1 MKSDIRKRVEALRQ
15 VMRQEGVSA
24 FIVPTTDPHSSEY
37 VAPHWE
43 CRKWITGFNGSY
55 GTAVITLDDAGLWTD
70 SRYFIQ
76 AGLQLEGSGIKL
88 FKEKIP
94 GTPGRI
100 EWLKS
105 VLKEGDCIGING
117 WVNNWALKE
126 EIEEVCG
133 EKNIKLKL
141 IDDPFDKI
149 WEDRP
154 SIPMDSV
161 VLHDLKW
168 AGKPTSEKIAQ
179 IRAEM
184 KANGC
189 DSLLLA
195 ALDDIAWTLNL
206 RGNDV
211 HCVPVFISY
220 LYIGPKRIT
229 LYINKEKI
237 TPDVELYLKNE
248 GVEIKPY
255 EAVQDD
261 IKNAEGTLQI
271 SPNLNLALTMTAMKD
286 AKAIKR
292 IAPPTDVLK
301 TIKNDVEIRG
311 FRRAMEKDGVAMV
324 KFLIWLEKA
333 VPKGGQTEL
342 SVDEVLGKLRCEQPD
357 SRGVS
362 FDSIAAYADHA
373 ASPHYHSTP
382 ESNCE
387 LLPKGLFLLDSGGHY
402 LDGTT
407 DITRTIPLGPTTE
420 EERIDYTLDLKGH
433 LQVQNAVFPYGTN
446 GTQIDALARLPMWKY
461 GINYLHGTGHG
472 VGEYLSVHE
481 GPHQMRMNYMPT
493 VLEPGMTLTVEPAIY
508 KPGRHGVRHE
518 NTLLIVPAMET
529 ADGKFLKFE
538 PLTLCPIHKA
548 PIIVEMLTPEELE
561 WFNEYHAMVYDRLS
575 PYLNEEEKAWLK
587 DATSPLTR

>member
-237 TPDVELYLKNE
+237 TPEVELYLKNE

-255 EAVQDD
+255 AP
-261 IKNAEGTLQI
+261 LQ
-271 SPNLNLALTMTAMKD
+271 
-286 AKAIKR
+286 
-292 IAPPTDVLK
+292 
-301 TIKNDVEIRG
+301 
-311 FRRAMEKDGVAMV
+311 
-324 KFLIWLEKA
+324 
-333 VPKGGQTEL
+333 
-342 SVDEVLGKLRCEQPD
+342 
-357 SRGVS
+357 
-362 FDSIAAYADHA
+362 
-373 ASPHYHSTP
+373 
-382 ESNCE
+382 
-387 LLPKGLFLLDSGGHY
+387 
-402 LDGTT
+402 
-407 DITRTIPLGPTTE
+407 
-420 EERIDYTLDLKGH
+420 
-433 LQVQNAVFPYGTN
+433 
-446 GTQIDALARLPMWKY
+446 
-461 GINYLHGTGHG
+461 
-472 VGEYLSVHE
+472 
-481 GPHQMRMNYMPT
+481 
-493 VLEPGMTLTVEPAIY
+493 
-508 KPGRHGVRHE
+508 
-518 NTLLIVPAMET
+518 
-529 ADGKFLKFE
+529 
-538 PLTLCPIHKA
+538 
-548 PIIVEMLTPEELE
+548 
-561 WFNEYHAMVYDRLS
+561 
-575 PYLNEEEKAWLK
+575 
-587 DATSPLTR
+587 